1 MVMLAPGGT
10 AAALEASFQPAG
22 APSADWL
29 GTCGKTQL
37 ALFVAESLWSSR
49 GVDLLAW
56 VTATS
61 RASVLAGYSE
71 AAAAVGAGQAGD
83 AEAAA
88 ARFLGWLAR
97 TSRPWLVVLDGV
109 VDSAAMAG
117 LWPVAGSSGRV
128 VVTVA
133 GAPPDLPGVKALPV
147 GAFSSR
153 EALSY
158 LMGRLTADPDQRLG
172 AIDLTEELACEPLAL
187 AQACSVIASS
197 ALSCRDYLELFR
209 RRRDVIAEMA
219 GGKPP
224 AAAVTWTLSVE
235 HAERLMPG
243 GPAHYLLALAALLDG
258 HQIPSTVFTTEAA
271 LEYLATGALAG
282 GVARQPARD
291 GLVALARAG
300 LLVIDPAAAWPA
312 VRMNAVLA
320 TAIHAAMPGAMM
332 DQAVKAAADALLES
346 WPDEEPA
353 GWLGAAL
360 RSCAATLQ
368 AVAGD
373 RLWAGG
379 CHPLLVRAGRSLD
392 GAHLTGLAVEYWRE
406 LVTVARRV
414 LPPGHS
420 DTLLAGE
427 HLARACLAAGRP
439 ADAVSWFRW
448 AMTSRAQALGN
459 DHPSTVASRVDLGHA
474 LLAAGEVGTAVTV
487 LDGAA
492 NDSERVHG
500 SDHPA
505 TLTARV
511 RLANACKAAGRRG
524 DAIRLYRRT
533 LADRERLQG
542 GHHPDTIATRQQLA
556 GIYLAM
562 GRHKDA
568 ISHYERAL
576 ADSERVLGTGHPD
589 TITARGNLAS
599 AYHAAGRMAPGL
611 QLSEQTR
618 ADATRV
624 WGPDHPGTLASC
636 ANLALAYY
644 QAGRMTDAMTLLRD
658 TAARC
663 ERVLPPSDP
672 LTQAVRESLQAISAD

>member
-1 MVMLAPGGT
+1 MVMLAHSGT
-10 AAALEASFQPAG
+10 DAGLTTVLQPAG
-22 APSADWL
+22 SPAADWL

-37 ALFVAESLWSSR
+37 ALFVADSLWSSR

-71 AAAAVGAGQAGD
+71 AAAAVGAGQRGD
-83 AEAAA
+83 AEKAAT
-88 ARFLGWLAR
+88 RFLGWLTR

-109 VDSAAMAG
+109 VDAADMAG

-197 ALSCRDYLELFR
+197 ALSCRDYLDLFL
-209 RRRDVIAEMA
+209 RRRDVIARMA
-219 GGKPP
+219 GGEPP

-235 HAERLMPG
+235 HAERLMRG

-258 HQIPSTVFTTEAA
+258 HHIPSTVFTTEAA
-271 LEYLATGALAG
+271 LEYLASGGLAG
-282 GVARQPARD
+282 GSRREQARD

-300 LLVIDPAAAWPA
+300 LLTIDPATAWPA
-312 VRMNAVLA
+312 VRLNPVLA
-320 TAIHAAMPGAMM
+320 TAIRAAMPAPML
-332 DQAVKAAADALLES
+332 DQAVRAAADALLES

-353 GWLGAAL
+353 GWRGAAL
-360 RSCAATLQ
+360 RSCAASLRR
-368 AVAGD
+368 VAGD
-373 RLWAGG
+373 RLWVGG

-406 LVTVARRV
+406 LVAIARRV

-420 DTLLAGE
+420 DTVLAGE
-427 HLARACLAAGRP
+427 QLARAYLAAGRP

-448 AMTSRAQALGN
+448 AMTGRAQALGN

-474 LLAAGEVGTAVTV
+474 LLAAGEVGTAVSV

-492 NDSERVHG
+492 RDSERVHG
-500 SDHPA
+500 GDHAA
-505 TLTARV
+505 TLMARD
-511 RLANACKAAGRRG
+511 RLANACRAAGRQG

-533 LADRERLQG
+533 LADRERVQG
-542 GHHPDTIATRQQLA
+542 GHHPGTIATRQQLA

-568 ISHYERAL
+568 ITHYQRAL
-576 ADSERVLGTGHPD
+576 ADSESALGTDHPD

-599 AYHAAGRMAPGL
+599 AYNAAGRLAPGL

-624 WGPDHPGTLASC
+624 WGPDHPGTLASG

-658 TAARC
+658 TAAHC
-663 ERVLPPSDP
+663 ERVLPPGDP
-672 LTQAVRESLQAISAD
+672 LTHAVRESLQAISAD